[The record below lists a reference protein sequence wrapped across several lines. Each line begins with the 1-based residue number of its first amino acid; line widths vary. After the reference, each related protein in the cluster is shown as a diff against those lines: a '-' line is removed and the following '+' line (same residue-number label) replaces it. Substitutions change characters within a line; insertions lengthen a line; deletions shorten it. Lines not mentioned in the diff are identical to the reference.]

1 MTFHE
6 GPDNWQ
12 PPDGLGYSSL
22 RPVQLTGQG
31 YALVVL
37 GVVFAIG
44 ALTLS
49 AFLVNESHREAGV
62 REQLRREGTET
73 SAVVTRVWRAGD
85 KEGTR
90 MVAYRFTA
98 GGREID
104 GRSST
109 PSATWRGLKKDAPL
123 AVRFVPGHPEI
134 SHPAGWEKSV
144 TPFWLAFLVGG
155 CLLVVPAIFAAMIRK
170 QSSLL
175 SEGRPAPGVVT
186 GVKRA
191 DKAVFVLYECQ
202 LLSGAV
208 VKGRSNG
215 CRRTPGIGSPVC
227 VLYDPDNPRR
237 NAVYPLCLVKLMRS

>member
-1 MTFHE
+1 MTFHK

-31 YALVVL
+31 YALAVI

-49 AFLVNESHREAGV
+49 VFLVNQSHREAGL

-73 SAVVTRVWRAGD
+73 SAVVTRVWREGD
-85 KEGTR
+85 KEETR

-98 GGREID
+98 DGREID
-104 GRSST
+104 GRSSA
-109 PSATWRGLKKDAPL
+109 PSAIWRGLKKGSPL

-144 TPFWLAFLVGG
+144 TPIWLAFLAGG
-155 CLLVVPAIFAAMIRK
+155 SLLLAPAIFAAMIRK
-170 QSSLL
+170 QSRLL
-175 SEGRPAPGVVT
+175 SEGRAAPGVVT
-186 GVKRA
+186 GVKRSENA
-191 DKAVFVLYECQ
+191 AFVLYEFQ

-208 VKGRSNG
+208 MKGRSNG
-215 CRRTPGIGSPVC
+215 GRRRPGIGSPVC
-227 VLYDPDNPRR
+227 VLYDRDNPRR
-237 NAVYPLCLVKLMRS
+237 NAVYPLCLVKLMRN

>member
-31 YALVVL
+31 YALVVI

-44 ALTLS
+44 ALVLGV
-49 AFLVNESHREAGV
+49 FLVNQSHREAGV

-73 SAVVTRVWRAGD
+73 SAVVTRVWRTGGEED
-85 KEGTR
+85 KR

-104 GRSST
+104 GRSSA
-109 PSATWRGLKKDAPL
+109 PSAIWRGLKKEAPL

-144 TPFWLAFLVGG
+144 TPIWLAFFAGG
-155 CLLVVPAIFAAMIRK
+155 CLLLAPVIFAVMIRK

-191 DKAVFVLYECQ
+191 DKAVFVLYEFQ

-208 VKGRSNG
+208 MKGRSNG
-215 CRRTPGIGSPVC
+215 GRRTPGVGSPVC
-227 VLYDPDNPRR
+227 VLYDRDNPRR